1 MLKQMLV
8 FCFVLGLRVLVFFL
22 ILALYHLASAVV
34 NTAGHQQVTGPIVIH
49 LMLMGMLF
57 FLILVLGSS
66 SNGCFCSVG
75 HYTVICVK
83 KLVSSSTKLGCLG
96 LS

>member
-1 MLKQMLV
+1 MHFQEMLKQMLV
-8 FCFVLGLRVLVFFL
+8 FCFVLGLRVLIFFL

-66 SNGCFCSVG
+66 LMVA
-75 HYTVICVK
+75 
-83 KLVSSSTKLGCLG
+83 LVLLDII
-96 LS
+96 L